1 MTYVQLATAMP
12 LHSHLPGWVP
22 TALSSG
28 SFLILWV
35 LTTNLHPHCHIKGME
50 QPDLSAKII
59 TSSCSPSPSIVKI
72 LLHCSL
78 VECQA
83 DQIQFYH
90 EINLFLLTTSVKK
103 RRKLIVLQL
112 NVSTMNFFQKIKRIK
127 QELDTCSSSHSSATL
142 FMHLDFPGHN
152 FT

>member
-1 MTYVQLATAMP
+1 MTYVQLATTMP

-59 TSSCSPSPSIVKI
+59 TSACSPSPSIVKI
-72 LLHCSL
+72 LLRYSL

-83 DQIQFYH
+83 DQIQFYR
-90 EINLFLLTTSVKK
+90 EINLFFSHHISEK
-103 RRKLIVLQL
+103 RRKLI
-112 NVSTMNFFQKIKRIK
+112 
-127 QELDTCSSSHSSATL
+127 ECCS
-142 FMHLDFPGHN
+142 
-152 FT
+152 